1 MRNITDE
8 RNKFIEILN
17 KVKLITNINYGEKA
31 FEAKRRYELRT
42 NRSSIDYLIKV
53 VNDDPEFNP
62 IGVKFIEAKESIEDF
77 IKRKKEQRLGEL
89 LPPQSS
95 VTRDNSKIYQ
105 VIKLTMMPA
114 RTDKGIIYSLERRK
128 VISAEGHLQWYQ
140 GEEVIQFAYWTMAQN
155 GNKRG
160 KWTNGESALIAMGD
174 DWKELQQ
181 LALKE
186 GTIRPDEVPQ
196 QKLEYS

>member
-1 MRNITDE
+1 MKNISDE

-17 KVKLITNINYGEKA
+17 KVKLVTTSNYGEKA
-31 FEAKRRYELRT
+31 FEVKRRYELIS

-53 VNDDPEFNP
+53 VNEDPKFNP
-62 IGVKFIEAKESIEDF
+62 IGVKFIEAEESVEDF
-77 IKRKKEQRLGEL
+77 IKRKKEERIGMILSPE
-89 LPPQSS
+89 SS
-95 VTRDNSKIYQ
+95 ITRNSCKISQVT
-105 VIKLTMMPA
+105 KLTMM
-114 RTDKGIIYSLERRK
+114 RGKINKTIIYSLERRK
-128 VISAEGHLQWYQ
+128 ILSSEGHLQWYQ

-186 GTIRPDEVPQ
+186 GTIRPDEVPT
-196 QKLEYS
+196 QKLEYL